1 MKYICNVKQTKSV
14 SLNNKKAGDFKSHLL
29 HISLANVVVSF
40 LLCKFFCGKF
50 KYKIENSMKVTKKD
64 ILSIKAG
71 SSKVMQLNSYKDCV
85 NARSYAYQLAFTDP
99 REDVERYSTSI
110 DKDKNQITI
119 EAIKKWTVQMP
130 EWLQKNCTSLF
141 AMMWEKAVTEMATV
155 ETEEYLNAKQAAVFL
170 GWKLQTLYNRIHDI
184 PHTKNGKSLIFTKS
198 ALRKFME
205 RK

>member
-40 LLCKFFCGKF
+40 LLCKFFVENLSIKF
-50 KYKIENSMKVTKKD
+50 KYKIENNMKVTKKD

-71 SSKVMQLNSYKDCV
+71 SSKVMQLDSYKDCV

-99 REDVERYSTSI
+99 REDVERYSISI

-119 EAIKKWTVQMP
+119 EAIKK
-130 EWLQKNCTSLF
+130 
-141 AMMWEKAVTEMATV
+141 
-155 ETEEYLNAKQAAVFL
+155 
-170 GWKLQTLYNRIHDI
+170 
-184 PHTKNGKSLIFTKS
+184 
-198 ALRKFME
+198 
-205 RK
+205 

>member
-40 LLCKFFCGKF
+40 LLCK
-50 KYKIENSMKVTKKD
+50 YKIENNMKVTKKD

-71 SSKVMQLNSYKDCV
+71 SSKVMQLDSYKDCV

-99 REDVERYSTSI
+99 REDVERYSISI

-119 EAIKKWTVQMP
+119 EAIKK
-130 EWLQKNCTSLF
+130 
-141 AMMWEKAVTEMATV
+141 
-155 ETEEYLNAKQAAVFL
+155 
-170 GWKLQTLYNRIHDI
+170 
-184 PHTKNGKSLIFTKS
+184 
-198 ALRKFME
+198 
-205 RK
+205 

>member
-1 MKYICNVKQTKSV
+1 MQI
-14 SLNNKKAGDFKSHLL
+14 
-29 HISLANVVVSF
+29 
-40 LLCKFFCGKF
+40 FCGKF
-50 KYKIENSMKVTKKD
+50 KYKIENNMKVTKKD

-71 SSKVMQLNSYKDCV
+71 SSKVMQLDSYKDCV

-99 REDVERYSTSI
+99 REDVERYSISI

-130 EWLQKNCTSLF
+130 KWLQKNCTSLF
-141 AMMWEKAVTEMATV
+141 AMTTA

>member
-50 KYKIENSMKVTKKD
+50 KYKIENNMKVTKKD

-71 SSKVMQLNSYKDCV
+71 SSKVMQLDSYKDCV

-99 REDVERYSTSI
+99 REDVERYSVSI
-110 DKDKNQITI
+110 DKDKNQVTI
-119 EAIKKWTVQMP
+119 EAIKK
-130 EWLQKNCTSLF
+130 
-141 AMMWEKAVTEMATV
+141 
-155 ETEEYLNAKQAAVFL
+155 
-170 GWKLQTLYNRIHDI
+170 
-184 PHTKNGKSLIFTKS
+184 
-198 ALRKFME
+198 
-205 RK
+205 

>member
-50 KYKIENSMKVTKKD
+50 KYKIENNMKVTKKD

-71 SSKVMQLNSYKDCV
+71 SSKVMQLDSYKDCV

-110 DKDKNQITI
+110 DKDKI
-119 EAIKKWTVQMP
+119 
-130 EWLQKNCTSLF
+130 
-141 AMMWEKAVTEMATV
+141 
-155 ETEEYLNAKQAAVFL
+155 
-170 GWKLQTLYNRIHDI
+170 R
-184 PHTKNGKSLIFTKS
+184 
-198 ALRKFME
+198 
-205 RK
+205 

>member
-40 LLCKFFCGKF
+40 LLCKFFVENLSI
-50 KYKIENSMKVTKKD
+50 YKIENNMKVTKKD

-71 SSKVMQLNSYKDCV
+71 SSKVMQLDSYKDCV

-99 REDVERYSTSI
+99 REDVERYSISI

-119 EAIKKWTVQMP
+119 EAIKK
-130 EWLQKNCTSLF
+130 
-141 AMMWEKAVTEMATV
+141 
-155 ETEEYLNAKQAAVFL
+155 
-170 GWKLQTLYNRIHDI
+170 
-184 PHTKNGKSLIFTKS
+184 
-198 ALRKFME
+198 
-205 RK
+205 

>member
-40 LLCKFFCGKF
+40 LLCKFFV
-50 KYKIENSMKVTKKD
+50 ENLSMKVTKKD

-71 SSKVMQLNSYKDCV
+71 SSKVMQLDSYKDCV

-99 REDVERYSTSI
+99 REDVERYSISI

-119 EAIKKWTVQMP
+119 EAIKK
-130 EWLQKNCTSLF
+130 
-141 AMMWEKAVTEMATV
+141 
-155 ETEEYLNAKQAAVFL
+155 
-170 GWKLQTLYNRIHDI
+170 
-184 PHTKNGKSLIFTKS
+184 
-198 ALRKFME
+198 
-205 RK
+205 

>member
-1 MKYICNVKQTKSV
+1 MKKILIVGVLLTTLLFGGCTSQSQKEEPLTSENMKYICNVKQTKSV

-71 SSKVMQLNSYKDCV
+71 SSKVMQLDSYKDCV

-119 EAIKKWTVQMP
+119 EAIKK
-130 EWLQKNCTSLF
+130 
-141 AMMWEKAVTEMATV
+141 
-155 ETEEYLNAKQAAVFL
+155 
-170 GWKLQTLYNRIHDI
+170 
-184 PHTKNGKSLIFTKS
+184 
-198 ALRKFME
+198 
-205 RK
+205 

>member
-1 MKYICNVKQTKSV
+1 MQI
-14 SLNNKKAGDFKSHLL
+14 
-29 HISLANVVVSF
+29 
-40 LLCKFFCGKF
+40 FCGKF
-50 KYKIENSMKVTKKD
+50 KYKIENNMKVTKKD

-71 SSKVMQLNSYKDCV
+71 SSKVMQLDSYKDCV

-99 REDVERYSTSI
+99 REDVERYSISI

-130 EWLQKNCTSLF
+130 TVIAEELHKFIRNDVR
-141 AMMWEKAVTEMATV
+141 KVVTEMATA

-184 PHTKNGKSLIFTKS
+184 PHTKNCKSLIFTKS
-198 ALRKFME
+198 ALIKFME

>member
-40 LLCKFFCGKF
+40 LLCKFFVENLSI
-50 KYKIENSMKVTKKD
+50 KYKIENNMKVTKKD

-71 SSKVMQLNSYKDCV
+71 SSKVMQLDSYKDCV

-99 REDVERYSTSI
+99 REDVERYSISI

-119 EAIKKWTVQMP
+119 EAIKK
-130 EWLQKNCTSLF
+130 
-141 AMMWEKAVTEMATV
+141 
-155 ETEEYLNAKQAAVFL
+155 
-170 GWKLQTLYNRIHDI
+170 
-184 PHTKNGKSLIFTKS
+184 
-198 ALRKFME
+198 
-205 RK
+205 